1 MTKRFQTGD
10 TSFEGG
16 PCSQVRNRHVVAIA
30 ATIRQVA
37 IARCLTIIVTA
48 PLSGYA
54 RLCVCVHVSQSE
66 NPKEF
71 DASGFLVIISKRDI
85 VPLSSLIVIVSR
97 RKNLSRSSRS
107 LDK

>member
-16 PCSQVRNRHVVAIA
+16 PCSQVRNRHVVATA
-30 ATIRQVA
+30 A

-54 RLCVCVHVSQSE
+54 RLCVCVHVLQSE

-97 RKNLSRSSRS
+97 CKNLSRSSRS